1 MKKHDKL
8 EEVMKKD
15 LDVRASDEALDRM
28 REIVLDAHGP
38 STKTESAATLSSARR
53 KIMRNPIAKFAVAA
67 AVIAAVLVGVTL
79 FRSSGSGVVW
89 AEVAQKIEASRGV
102 IYRERR
108 GTDSQDALAMKSD
121 YGITYLS
128 PTQYRAEGF
137 KNDQCWITMYDN
149 RATAKRVVLLHA
161 LKQYVI
167 EDITLTDEG
176 DRKHA
181 NYQDPTYWVRKF
193 LACEYTKLTRRE
205 IDGVLCEGIETTDPA
220 FCSNESPGIESLIAR
235 LWVSI
240 KTGYPV
246 LLEGEFHGES
256 NTNMTFDQF
265 QWDAE
270 FDASV
275 FEPNIP
281 TDYEQM

>member
-1 MKKHDKL
+1 MKEHERL

-15 LDVRASDEALDRM
+15 LDVRASDETFDRM
-28 REIVLDAHGP
+28 RKIVLDAHGSP
-38 STKTESAATLSSARR
+38 RETESAATLSIARR
-53 KIMRNPIAKFAVAA
+53 KIMKSPIAKFAVAA
-67 AVIAAVLVGVTL
+67 AVIAAVLVGVSL

-89 AEVAQKIEASRGV
+89 AEVAQRVQASRGV

-108 GTDSQDALAMKSD
+108 WTENQDPRTILSD

-137 KNDQCWITMYDN
+137 KDGQCWITMYDN

-161 LKQYVI
+161 LKQYVL

-193 LACEYTKLTRRE
+193 MACEYTKLARRE

-220 FCSNESPGIESLIAR
+220 FCSDESPGIESLSAR

-240 KTGYPV
+240 ETGYPV

-270 FDASV
+270 FDPGL

-281 TDYEQM
+281 AGYEQM